1 MAAAEKTA
9 VTFQQVLQ
17 WILPLLLSYTAYAM
31 KDIGTELRSISTS
44 LAVAVQRVEE
54 HDRRIANLEQLCLKG
69 NWQ

>member
-1 MAAAEKTA
+1 MADREKSA

-17 WILPLLLSYTAYAM
+17 WILPFLLSYVAYAM
-31 KDIGTELRSISTS
+31 KDIGSELRNISTS
-44 LAVAVQRVEE
+44 LAVAVQRVED